1 MSDLASIHESIKKLQ
16 ENIGSVF
23 IGKEEAIKT
32 TLVAFFSE
40 GHLLLDDVPG
50 VGKTLLGQALAKSLD
65 ATFSRIQFTSDLLP
79 LSIRGMA
86 DIQT

>member
-32 TLVAFFSE
+32 TLVAFFSDTMFRI
-40 GHLLLDDVPG
+40 LF
-50 VGKTLLGQALAKSLD
+50 D
-65 ATFSRIQFTSDLLP
+65 AFN
-79 LSIRGMA
+79 
-86 DIQT
+86 